1 MERMQTVITEN
12 SLNGARQDGD
22 ERIFKHQ

>member
-1 MERMQTVITEN
+1 MQTVITEN